1 MSWSTCV
8 VTRQRTCER
17 FRNGETDELLARKDV
32 GQDLVLQLL
41 RAEVQDGWYADGVLW
56 DEA

>member
-1 MSWSTCV
+1 M
-8 VTRQRTCER
+8 TRQRTCER
-17 FRNGETDELLARKDV
+17 FRNGEADELLARKDV